1 MKSLTS
7 GEILEKVS
15 DSSIQK
21 ANSSAWKLFIL
32 AVLAGAFIAFGANG
46 SMTVSFGLV
55 SDPATFGIGKLMSA
69 VVFPVGLMM
78 VVLCGAELFTGNNL
92 MIIGLLDGKIKVSGM
107 LRNWI
112 IVYIGNMAGSV
123 LIALLINYSGL
134 LESGGGMLG
143 AVVVKTAASKAGLSF
158 GKAFVLGIMCNWL
171 VCLAV
176 WMATGA
182 ETTIG
187 KIFSR
192 LFCIGLF
199 VLSGFEHSVANMYFI
214 PAGIMASGNS
224 TFVEL
229 LGTDISGLTAANFL
243 VRNLL
248 PVTLGNIVGGCGF
261 VGIVYWVCH
270 RKGK

>member
-1 MKSLTS
+1 MRSLTS

-32 AVLAGAFIAFGANG
+32 AVLAGAFIAFGTNG

-69 VVFPVGLMM
+69 IVFPVGLMM

-134 LESGGGMLG
+134 LESG
-143 AVVVKTAASKAGLSF
+143 
-158 GKAFVLGIMCNWL
+158 
-171 VCLAV
+171 
-176 WMATGA
+176 
-182 ETTIG
+182 
-187 KIFSR
+187 
-192 LFCIGLF
+192 
-199 VLSGFEHSVANMYFI
+199 
-214 PAGIMASGNS
+214 
-224 TFVEL
+224 
-229 LGTDISGLTAANFL
+229 
-243 VRNLL
+243 
-248 PVTLGNIVGGCGF
+248 
-261 VGIVYWVCH
+261 
-270 RKGK
+270 

>member
-1 MKSLTS
+1 MRSLTS

-32 AVLAGAFIAFGANG
+32 AVLAGAFLAFGANG

-55 SDPATFGIGKLMSA
+55 SDPATFGIGKLISA
-69 VVFPVGLMM
+69 MVFPVGLMM

-143 AVVVKTAASKAGLSF
+143 AVGCQNGRFKSRAELRQSIRTGDHVQLAGMPGCMDGNRRGDDHREDILDTVLHRSVRAF
-158 GKAFVLGIMCNWL
+158 GLRAQCGKHVFHTCRYNG
-171 VCLAV
+171 
-176 WMATGA
+176 
-182 ETTIG
+182 IG
-187 KIFSR
+187 KQH
-192 LFCIGLF
+192 FCGT
-199 VLSGFEHSVANMYFI
+199 
-214 PAGIMASGNS
+214 AGDGY
-224 TFVEL
+224 
-229 LGTDISGLTAANFL
+229 LGTDSSEFPCQEPAAGDSRQYSRRL
-243 VRNLL
+243 RLRRYRV
-248 PVTLGNIVGGCGF
+248 LGMSQE
-261 VGIVYWVCH
+261 
-270 RKGK
+270 R